1 MKAYS
6 ILFQAPIIALYAN
19 ITTAVPVY
27 IAGALLISAGAL
39 TLLLPY
45 EPKGKASM

>member
-1 MKAYS
+1 MNACS

-19 ITTAVPVY
+19 ITTALPVY
-27 IAGALLISAGAL
+27 IAGALLISAGGL

-45 EPKGKASM
+45 EPGGKASM